1 MPPLRPVRPLELL
14 ATAALAF
21 LCATAC
27 AEDFQG
33 STHQL
38 EYEQAPVHYR
48 DSQPDD
54 AVSRLCARIADGSL
68 PLRWDPDRG
77 YLPALLEAL
86 NIPPSSQ
93 LLVFTKTSLQ
103 RRLISP
109 ETPRAIYFNDDVYVG
124 FIPGSPVLE
133 VSTAD
138 PALGA
143 NFYRMSQE
151 KVAKPELVR
160 DSECLQ
166 CHGGLRSLGVPGHVL
181 RSVGSEANGEMISG
195 TEVSPIN
202 HCTPIA
208 DRWAGWFVTGNLQSH
223 RGNLVGEEAL
233 ESLKTAPNPK
243 ASLPSLGEFFPTDRY
258 PVPTSDVVAHMV
270 LDHQAH
276 MHNYLARLGFEARI
290 MLHVYG
296 HLRYLNRQVD
306 AFLRYLL
313 FTEEAPLTAPVNS
326 DSPYARDFSSQ
337 GPWDSKGRSL
347 RDFDLQTR
355 LFKYPCSF
363 LIYSEAFE
371 KLPPQMRELLLSKL
385 LKILDGSLDDPQ
397 FARIT
402 PEDRSTILEILRDTL
417 PFLPATAKPPT
428 P

>member
-1 MPPLRPVRPLELL
+1 MRTLKLL
-14 ATAALAF
+14 ATAALALF
-21 LCATAC
+21 CAAAC

-38 EYEQAPVHYR
+38 EYEQAPIQYR
-48 DSQPDD
+48 DAQPDD
-54 AVSRLCARIADGSL
+54 AVSRLSAKIADGSL
-68 PLRWDPDRG
+68 QLRWDPERG

-86 NIPPSSQ
+86 KIPPSSQ

-181 RSVGSEANGEMISG
+181 RSIGSEANGEMISG
-195 TEVSPIN
+195 TEVSPIT
-202 HCTPIA
+202 HCTPLV
-208 DRWAGWFVTGNLQSH
+208 DRWAGWFVTGNLHAQSH

-243 ASLPSLGEFFPTDRY
+243 ASLLSLAEFFPTDRY
-258 PVPTSDVVAHMV
+258 PVPTSDVVAHLV

-276 MHNYLARLGFEARI
+276 MHNYLSRLGFEARI
-290 MLHVYG
+290 MLHIYG

-313 FTEEAPLTAPVNS
+313 FTEESPLAGPVHS
-326 DSPYARDFSSQ
+326 DSPYAHAFSSL
-337 GPWDSKGRSL
+337 GPRDSKGRSL

-363 LIYSEAFE
+363 LISSEAFE
-371 KLPPQMRELLLSKL
+371 KLPPQMRDLILAKL

-397 FARIT
+397 FSRLT
-402 PEDRSTILEILRDTL
+402 PEDRRAVLDILRETL
-417 PFLPATAKPPT
+417 PFLPAEWKLSAP
-428 P
+428 